1 MSDDKKLLSV
11 VVPCCNEE
19 EVLKNFYD
27 TTLGELKGLS
37 AELNYEFIFIDDGS
51 KDRTLSIMKEL
62 AKTDGNVRYI
72 SFSRNFGK
80 EAGIL
85 AGLRAAAG
93 DYVVLMDADLQH
105 PPKYLPEM
113 YEKLKG
119 GEYDSVAMK
128 RTHRKGEGL
137 FRRIFSKMFFKLMTK
152 LAENDI
158 PEGATDFRM
167 MSRNFVDA
175 VLSLTEYNRFTK
187 GIFGWVGYE
196 TCWIS
201 YKDEQ
206 RAAGKS
212 KWKSGSLFKY
222 SIDGMVA
229 FSTKP
234 LSFASF
240 FGFLLFVLS
249 TVTMLAFFV
258 KTLIWGD
265 PVAGFPTLICVILM
279 MSGLQIL
286 FLGILGQY
294 FAKAYMEVKG
304 RPVYITRE
312 SNIEKS
318 ENDKKTEA

>member
-1 MSDDKKLLSV
+1 MSEDKLLLSL

-19 EVLKNFYD
+19 EVLQNFYD
-27 TTLGELKGLS
+27 TTLAVLNGMTELS
-37 AELNYEFIFIDDGS
+37 YEFIFIDDGS
-51 KDRTLSIMKEL
+51 KDKTLSIMKEL
-62 AKTDGNVRYI
+62 AKTDKNVRYI

-113 YEKLKG
+113 YDKLKDG
-119 GEYDSVAMK
+119 KYDSVAMK

-137 FRRIFSKMFFKLMTK
+137 FRRLFSKMFFKLMTK

-167 MSRNFVDA
+167 MSRQFVDS

-196 TCWIS
+196 TYWIS

-234 LSFASF
+234 LAFASA
-240 FGFLLFVLS
+240 FGLLLFVLS
-249 TVTMLAFFV
+249 TITMLVFFI

-304 RPVYITRE
+304 RPVYITKE
-312 SNIEKS
+312 SNLEKN
-318 ENDKKTEA
+318 ENDKLSEEK

>member
-1 MSDDKKLLSV
+1 
-11 VVPCCNEE
+11 
-19 EVLKNFYD
+19 
-27 TTLGELKGLS
+27 
-37 AELNYEFIFIDDGS
+37 
-51 KDRTLSIMKEL
+51 
-62 AKTDGNVRYI
+62 
-72 SFSRNFGK
+72 
-80 EAGIL
+80 
-85 AGLRAAAG
+85 
-93 DYVVLMDADLQH
+93 
-105 PPKYLPEM
+105 
-113 YEKLKG
+113 
-119 GEYDSVAMK
+119 MK

-137 FRRIFSKMFFKLMTK
+137 FRRLFSKMFFKLMTK

-167 MSRNFVDA
+167 MSRQFVDS

-196 TCWIS
+196 TYWIS

-234 LSFASF
+234 LAFASA
-240 FGFLLFVLS
+240 FGLLLFVLS
-249 TVTMLAFFV
+249 TITMLVFFI

-304 RPVYITRE
+304 RPVYITKE
-312 SNIEKS
+312 SNLEKN
-318 ENDKKTEA
+318 ENDKLSEEK

>member
-1 MSDDKKLLSV
+1 MGEVKKLLSV
-11 VVPCCNEE
+11 VVPCYNEE
-19 EVLKNFYD
+19 DVLMSFYD
-27 TTLGELKGLS
+27 TTLTVLDGMSTELD
-37 AELNYEFIFIDDGS
+37 YEFIFVDDGS
-51 KDRTLSIMKEL
+51 KDRTLSIMREL
-62 AKTDGNVRYI
+62 AGIDDNVRYV

-80 EAGIL
+80 EAAIL
-85 AGLRAAAG
+85 AGLKAATG
-93 DYVVLMDADLQH
+93 EFVVLMDADLQH

-113 YEKLKG
+113 YEKLKDG
-119 GEYDSVAMK
+119 KYDSVAMK
-128 RTHRKGEGL
+128 RTDRKGEGM
-137 FRRIFSKMFFKLMTK
+137 FRRLFSGLFFKLMTR
-152 LAENDI
+152 LAGNNI

-167 MSRNFVDA
+167 MSRQFVDS

-206 RAAGKS
+206 RAGGKS
-212 KWKSGSLFKY
+212 KWKTGSLVRY

-234 LSFASF
+234 LAFASAT
-240 FGFLLFVLS
+240 GFLLFVLS
-249 TVTMLAFFV
+249 TLTMLVFVV

-304 RPVYITRE
+304 RPVYITKE
-312 SNIEKS
+312 SNLNSKE
-318 ENDKKTEA
+318 EDKES